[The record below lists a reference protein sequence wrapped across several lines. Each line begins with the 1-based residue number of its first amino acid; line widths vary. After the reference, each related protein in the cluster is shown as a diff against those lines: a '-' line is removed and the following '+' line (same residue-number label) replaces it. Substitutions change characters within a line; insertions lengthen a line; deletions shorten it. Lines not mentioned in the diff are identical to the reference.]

1 MYIDSLPHLL
11 HNGDRVDN
19 YLDVKYLGHI
29 VAGDGSDEPD
39 LNNRIALM
47 TSTFNKY
54 THVWKSAELNT
65 RVGGQS
71 EHTNSEPSRPGHP
84 GRSIQTSDRT
94 GV

>member
-29 VAGDGSDEPD
+29 VAGDGSDDPD

-47 TSTFNKY
+47 VAFDGLAHQVAALT
-54 THVWKSAELNT
+54 A
-65 RVGGQS
+65 
-71 EHTNSEPSRPGHP
+71 
-84 GRSIQTSDRT
+84 
-94 GV
+94 